1 MAVNTFTGATSSAW
15 ITATNWSLGTVPTSV
30 DGHTTTFDAASP
42 ACTLGGNR
50 ACYRLDMTNYT
61 GTLTFGTFTLNVYN
75 KSIILGSGATLSMAG
90 GYLSSY
96 ANGIAVSIT
105 SNGCYV
111 PYLFLGGLNPHTI
124 TLLDDF
130 NVGKL
135 EAHLTT
141 NVLLTLNGNKILVYD
156 DWNLGT
162 GNRQLAGTT
171 VIEFTGSNNCLWGG
185 TSITGSAKNPII
197 INKSGGTLTL
207 REYITHSIGT
217 ITHTAG
223 TVDTLTNNSNLII
236 QAQTTLNT
244 SGMTWNNVYFQG
256 SNTYS
261 LYTFNSLFNARKI
274 IVNLY
279 NVYFFGSAGFTVDD
293 FIINDIQNINKNLIS
308 SYINFYYQ
316 NVYTIN
322 NSISSYSNK
331 LYPRLLQSSSATAKV
346 TLIYNGTNANQEV
359 INCDALRID
368 SSGGNKIWTLDGTIT
383 DSDNWGISNSSI
395 VPVTVAYFG

>member
-42 ACTLGGNR
+42 ACTLNGNR

-90 GYLSSY
+90 GYLSSF

-111 PYLFLGGLNPHTI
+111 PYLVLSGLNPHTI

-171 VIEFTGSNNCLWGG
+171 TIEFTGSNNCLWGG
-185 TSITGSAKNPII
+185 TANTGSIKNPII

-207 REYITHSIGT
+207 RTFINLNTGCVL
-217 ITHTAG
+217 THTSG
-223 TVDTLTNNSNLII
+223 TVDAVTNDNTLYI
-236 QAQTTLNT
+236 QGATTLDT
-244 SGMTWNNVYFQG
+244 SAITWNKIFIIG
-256 SNTYS
+256 GATTYNIT
-261 LYTFNSLFNARKI
+261 LNSLLTADI
-274 IVNLY
+274 IYLNYYSVSFIGT
-279 NVYFFGSAGFTVDD
+279 NVWTCNTFILIGNISAGD
-293 FIINDIQNINKNLIS
+293 FMSLKAGS
-308 SYINFYYQ
+308 T
-316 NVYTIN
+316 YTIN
-322 NSISSYSNK
+322 TQF
-331 LYPRLLQSSSATAKV
+331 RVHSSALYSF
-346 TLIYNGTNANQEV
+346 LIKSATPGSPAYLIFNGENNQRL
-359 INCDALRID
+359 INCDATDID
-368 SSGGNKIWTLDGTIT
+368 SSGGNKIWTLDGVINNTT
-383 DSDNWGISNSSI
+383 NWGISNSSI